1 MSPGVILC
9 LHKANILQG
18 KGKNFTTI
26 DLLGLMKVL
35 LQVFVSSRAYL
46 CPFDWP
52 LSSHSSH
59 GMGLA
64 IAHRIW
70 VIILCGRMHNSFPS
84 FFCYTQRLSFGYYKK
99 NETKDAKCFKT

>member
-1 MSPGVILC
+1 MSARMILC

-18 KGKNFTTI
+18 KGKNFTMI

-35 LQVFVSSRAYL
+35 LQIFVSSPAYL
-46 CPFDWP
+46 CPFHWP
-52 LSSHSSH
+52 SSSHSSH

-70 VIILCGRMHNSFPS
+70 VVILCEGMHKFFPS
-84 FFCYTQRLSFGYYKK
+84 FFCYTQRLSSGDLKK
-99 NETKDAKCFKT
+99 NETKDEK